1 MNLILSRT
9 LFVLICSLENKQS
22 YLLTHSPHYRHH
34 PPHPPPSM
42 RACYS
47 RSAQWLLLPKRLKV
61 KVNCIMEVKYD
72 CTAYKVASYSVWSGG
87 GWGSGSLCKSA
98 LRQSGWSP
106 PGQHML
112 DRWSHFHRWLG
123 VTMSPWSGV
132 MRRILAPA
140 LHPTSP
146 KPRPGSSSERAERAS
161 TLVFNLERVNIN
173 QEVHLR
179 NSIHRCRSHCIAI
192 R

>member
-1 MNLILSRT
+1 MNLILSRA

-22 YLLTHSPHYRHH
+22 YLLTHPPHYCHH
-34 PPHPPPSM
+34 PHPSM

-47 RSAQWLLLPKRLKV
+47 RSAQWLLSRIPVTKRLKV

-72 CTAYKVASYSVWSGG
+72 GTAYKVASYSVWSGG
-87 GWGSGSLCKSA
+87 GWGSGILCKSA

-106 PGQHML
+106 PGQHVL

-132 MRRILAPA
+132 MRRIPASA
-140 LHPTSP
+140 LHPTSS
-146 KPRPGSSSERAERAS
+146 KPRLASSSEWVERAS
-161 TLVFNLERVNIN
+161 TLVFN
-173 QEVHLR
+173 
-179 NSIHRCRSHCIAI
+179 
-192 R
+192 